1 MLDELHLK
9 SFKCFEELNLPLG
22 TLTVLSGINGGG
34 KSSVIQALVLLAQ
47 TLDEREWS
55 RSLLL
60 NGASLALGNASDV
73 INQTTGRHQLCLG
86 ASANNRKVVWTFTA
100 ADRRTMELNLS
111 SVEVNDE
118 ALDISGP
125 MRWLL
130 PEGDAGGCVVVQNL
144 RSISWL
150 SAERVGP
157 RELLPLL
164 DAHHHR
170 RVGIRGELA
179 AGLLHWRA
187 SSSVLDNLLIEG
199 EPPTLFHQV
208 RARMRQFFPGCDFQ
222 VLPIEGASAISL
234 RLRSNARSD
243 FQRPQ
248 NVGFGLTQLF
258 PVLVELLAA
267 GPGDVVV
274 VENPEVHLH
283 PRAQQDIGELLAMVA
298 SCGVQVIVETHSD
311 HVLNGIRLAVKVRG
325 LIKPDQ
331 IKIHAFSRDAD
342 GAAQLISP
350 KINTDGRLDVWPE
363 GFFDQFDQALS
374 ELM

>member
-1 MLDELHLK
+1 MLNALHLK
-9 SFKCFEELNLPLG
+9 SFKCFEELDLPLG
-22 TLTVLSGINGGG
+22 NLTVLSGINGGG
-34 KSSVIQALVLLAQ
+34 KSSVIQSLVLLAQ

-73 INQTTGRHQLCLG
+73 INQTTGRRQLCLG
-86 ASANNRKVVWTFTA
+86 ASANDRKVVWTFTA
-100 ADRRTMELNLS
+100 ADRRTMELSLS
-111 SVEVNDE
+111 SAEVNGE
-118 ALDISGP
+118 ALDISGAI
-125 MRWLL
+125 RWLL
-130 PEGDAGGCVVVQNL
+130 PEAEASGCVVAQHL
-144 RSISWL
+144 KSISWL
-150 SAERVGP
+150 SAERMGP

-179 AGLLHWRA
+179 AGLLHWRE
-187 SSSVLDNLLIEG
+187 SDSVPERLLIEG

-208 RARMRQFFPGCDFQ
+208 RARMRHFFPGCDFQ
-222 VLPIEGASAISL
+222 ILPIEGASAISL

-267 GPGDVVV
+267 APGDVVI

-283 PRAQQDIGELLAMVA
+283 PRAQQDIGELLALVA

-325 LIKPDQ
+325 SIQPDQ
-331 IKIHAFSRDAD
+331 IEIHAFSRDAD
-342 GAAQLISP
+342 GAPQHISP
-350 KINTDGRLDVWPE
+350 KINADGRLNVWPE